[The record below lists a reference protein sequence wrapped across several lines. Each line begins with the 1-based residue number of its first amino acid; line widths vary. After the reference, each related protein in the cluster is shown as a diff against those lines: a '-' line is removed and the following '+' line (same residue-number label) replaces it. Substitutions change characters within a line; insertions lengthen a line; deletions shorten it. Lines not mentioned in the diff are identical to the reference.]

1 MVSRGRDALAGRR
14 RVAWGARILAPL
26 AFFGAV
32 TVLVLVVQ
40 NSLNPEPE
48 SVTPTTTVGATPNAP
63 AGTGRGRTESRP
75 RRRARRFYSVRA
87 GDTLDGVALR
97 FDTTVARLMRLNRG
111 IDMYSLTPGQRIRV
125 R

>member
-32 TVLVLVVQ
+32 TALVLVVQ
-40 NSLNPEPE
+40 NSLSPEPE
-48 SVTPTTTVGATPNAP
+48 SVSPTPTLAAAPTATTGK
-63 AGTGRGRTESRP
+63 GTGRTETPP
-75 RRRARRFYSVRA
+75 RRRRRRFYSIRT
-87 GDTLDGVALR
+87 GDTLDV
-97 FDTTVARLMRLNRG
+97 VARRFNTSVDDLLRLNRG
-111 IDMYSLTPGQRIRV
+111 IDANSLTPGQRIRV